1 MYKRQDQEKEEEPNP
16 GREEPVPLP
25 EEIVEESLD
34 QETGETLPVTAQ
46 PAEPEA
52 LPVLKQPVKS
62 ETSGNARPAGQTPP
76 ADKAPEKKEEP
87 GRQRKE
93 ERPKQRSGAESRQQ
107 TGPQKAKGSAAVIP
121 DRMMTP
127 EEIAALLE
135 DL

>member
-1 MYKRQDQEKEEEPNP
+1 MTE
-16 GREEPVPLP
+16 L
-25 EEIVEESLD
+25 
-34 QETGETLPVTAQ
+34 
-46 PAEPEA
+46 PAE
-52 LPVLKQPVKS
+52 S
-62 ETSGNARPAGQTPP
+62 EVSKNARPAGQTPP
-76 ADKAPEKKEEP
+76 AERAPEKKGEP

-107 TGPQKAKGSAAVIP
+107 AGPQKARGAAAVIP